1 MTFLEEMNVLAK
13 NAPEWAVKPRY
24 TTISP
29 KAELMDIII
38 IKEHDGVSSHYGQI
52 VGLMPNNVVI
62 YVLAQ
67 PNIDFII
74 LGESDE

>member
-1 MTFLEEMNVLAK
+1 MTFLEEMNTLVK

-29 KAELMDIII
+29 NAELMDIII
-38 IKEHDGVSSHYGQI
+38 IKAHDGVSSHYGQI
-52 VGLMPNNVVI
+52 IAIMPNDVVV

-74 LGESDE
+74 LEN